1 MVCIISSMQTNSDD
15 VYNIKYYTDEQL
27 YNILDINHPTDRELE
42 AKIIHLI
49 NKYENMQN
57 ETGNRMAIFFQD
69 IYNHFFMED
78 EEEDDP
84 QEYREGFETA
94 APSATT
100 ATSTPTSVTTKP
112 MITTPPPSSKPTEYN
127 PIQIANVQQLDYS
140 ADKLQLNPLLKQTI
154 KRVISIDSQ
163 YRDINTTKMTTN
175 FTFDLSEP
183 LRDVVS
189 LKLYSVQIPYTWYTI
204 SKSYGSNFLYLK
216 GISPGVNDGFHDYK
230 IEINA
235 GNYTAVD
242 LVAAINASFQD
253 LSSNSASDVNFNG
266 LPLLSYDS
274 TTSKTTVNLNI
285 QQTYSEPYYQLYFP
299 YWTTPVTTI
308 QNRSLS
314 IPAYLGFNNQ
324 TYYPYAIHSNQS
336 YRTTITINAQ
346 TSQDFYLD
354 NSNNYFTVIQY
365 LGYTEFDTYNEA
377 SSILQTIKI
386 QLTQNGFNV
395 VGNATRSDIISYV
408 NAAIQSSGYF
418 ETSSGIK
425 QVDIP
430 ISANVENAGNTYFQ
444 LNLVLNRKT
453 VKYYPN
459 AKMIVLF
466 PNESLRLNQYGENY
480 SIWNLLPGLTTSCFY
495 FDNSMNEFSQFVSET
510 PSVQS
515 TYSID
520 LSANIFLKCIS
531 PYYNTGLNDFSMNIP
546 TGNYTLNQYLSAITT
561 AFSTKNAEL
570 NYNLFNMTNT
580 YASIDSSNKF
590 NLQMDITKTFSN
602 KNYYISFNS
611 NSLLCRMTSQG
622 YGPGFSPAI
631 IDLSSQNIF
640 GATIQTIYTGYAV
653 DVSYIFT
660 IHPYTGYGNDGNG
673 AAPPVDVCLPYVS
686 YPYYFST
693 YNTFITGIQNAITNT
708 VVQVPS
714 INDSQTPLSK
724 SILNYTINPNNTI
737 DLSLNIFYSYFLS
750 ESNYDIS
757 FSDGTRDIS
766 NVQNAWYPF
775 DINPSYNLFTQT
787 IVPNSIPTAY
797 YPYAV
802 ITGNSQVKGGD
813 SINVLDGSNNIIIST
828 YGTTGV
834 PTDTINITIPPGTYT
849 TGTLY
854 SAINNVF
861 TQNPKTYGSSISSY
875 IYNNQEFCLIRLNIN
890 RVYTTADYKLVFY
903 DPISFVTCYAGS
915 RNVQNTTW
923 DSTVGWILGFRDY
936 TEYTLIQSNQVQDNN
951 FKDKY
956 YYLASINGSYTYSTT
971 TSKNGGLLTN
981 SIISLTGDTTL
992 STNLYNYFL
1001 ISLDDYIQNHLNDGL
1016 VTITRSQTAIPVSS
1030 YANTTRQTCD
1040 PSTRTVV
1047 RTSVNQT
1054 NSDNVSN
1061 NQLYSLNQS
1070 AASNQNTLKTYS
1082 AGPYVKDLF
1091 GIIPLRVPAK
1101 NGDYYI
1107 EFGGSLQNQ
1116 ERMYFGP
1123 VNIRKMTIQLLND
1136 RGDIVDL
1143 NGSNWSFSF
1152 ICEQLYRAT
1161 ST

>member
-1 MVCIISSMQTNSDD
+1 MQTDSDD
-15 VYNIKYYTDEQL
+15 LYNIKYYTDEQL

-57 ETGNRMAIFFQD
+57 ETGHKMSIFFQN
-69 IYNHFFMED
+69 IYNHFFVD
-78 EEEDDP
+78 EEDDD
-84 QEYREGFETA
+84 ENDNVEGFETQKPNA
-94 APSATT
+94 TSVPTPSAS
-100 ATSTPTSVTTKP
+100 AAQTSTPKP
-112 MITTPPPSSKPTEYN
+112 SAKPTEYN
-127 PIQIANVQQLDYS
+127 PLQISNVQQLDYS

-163 YRDINTTKMTTN
+163 YRDINTSKMTTN

-216 GISPGVNDGFHDYK
+216 GISSGVNDGLHDYK
-230 IEINA
+230 IEINS
-235 GNYTAVD
+235 GNYTAAD

-253 LSSNSASDVNFNG
+253 LSNNSASDVNFNG
-266 LPLLSYDS
+266 LPLLTYDS
-274 TTSKTTVNLNI
+274 TTSKTTVNLNL

-299 YWTTPVTTI
+299 FWTPPVTPSI
-308 QNRSLS
+308 ENRSLS

-324 TYYPYAIHSNQS
+324 IYYPYAIQSNQS
-336 YRTTITINAQ
+336 YRTTVTVNAQ

-365 LGYTEFDTYNEA
+365 IGYTEFEPYN
-377 SSILQTIKI
+377 SVSTVLRTIKI
-386 QLTQNGFNV
+386 QMTQNGLNV
-395 VGNATRSDIISYV
+395 VGNATRADIINYV
-408 NAAIQSSGYF
+408 NTAIQSSGYF
-418 ETSSGIK
+418 ESSSGMT

-430 ISANVENAGNTYFQ
+430 VSGSIQNAGYTYFR

-459 AKMIVLF
+459 AKLVVLF
-466 PNESLRLNQYGENY
+466 PNESSRLNQYGETY

-520 LSANIFLKCIS
+520 LSANMFLKCTT
-531 PYYNTGLNDFSMNIP
+531 PYYNTGLNDFSMNVP
-546 TGNYTLNQYLSAITT
+546 TGNYTLNQYLSAITNT
-561 AFSTKNAEL
+561 FSTKNAQL
-570 NYNLFNMTNT
+570 GYNLFNMTNT
-580 YASIDSSNKF
+580 YASIDTSNKF
-590 NLQMDITKTFSN
+590 NLQIDMTKTFTN
-602 KNYYISFNS
+602 KNYYISFGLS
-611 NSLLCRMTSQG
+611 SLLCRMGSQG
-622 YGPGFSPAI
+622 YGPGFSPTLV
-631 IDLSSQNIF
+631 DLSSQNIF
-640 GATIQTIYTGYAV
+640 GANIQTIYTGYAV

-673 AAPPVDVCLPYVS
+673 AAPPVTVCLPSTYT
-686 YPYYFST
+686 YPYYFPT
-693 YNTFITGIQNAITNT
+693 FNTFISGIQNAIANT
-708 VVQVPS
+708 VVEIPS

-724 SILNYTINPNNTI
+724 STVTYTVNANNTI

-757 FSDGTRDIS
+757 FSDGIKDIS
-766 NVQNAWYPF
+766 NVLNAWYPF
-775 DINPSYNLFTQT
+775 DISTSYNLFTQT
-787 IVPNSIPTAY
+787 IIANSSPTAY

-802 ITGNSQVKGGD
+802 IYGNSQVKGGE
-813 SINVLDGSNNIIIST
+813 SINVLDGSNNIILTT
-828 YGTTGV
+828 YGVNGV
-834 PTDTINITIPPGTYT
+834 PSDNITISVTPGTYT

-854 SAINNVF
+854 TEINNIF
-861 TQNPKTYGSSISSY
+861 AHNPKTYGSTISSY
-875 IYNNQEFCLIRLNIN
+875 VYNNQEYCLIRLNIN
-890 RVYTTADYKLVFY
+890 RVFTTADYKLVFY

-936 TEYTLIQSNQVQDNN
+936 TEYTLIKSNQVQDNN

-956 YYLASINGSYTYSTT
+956 YYLASSNGSYTYSTT
-971 TSKNGGLLTN
+971 TNKNSGLLTN
-981 SIISLTGDTTL
+981 SVISLTGDTTL

-1016 VTITRSQTAIPVSS
+1016 VTITRSQTAIPIPS

-1040 PSTRTVV
+1040 PSTKTVV
-1047 RTSVNQT
+1047 RTSVNQS

-1070 AASNQNTLKTYS
+1070 AASNQNILKTYS

-1091 GIIPLRVPAK
+1091 GIVPLRVPAK

-1116 ERMYFGP
+1116 ERLYFGP